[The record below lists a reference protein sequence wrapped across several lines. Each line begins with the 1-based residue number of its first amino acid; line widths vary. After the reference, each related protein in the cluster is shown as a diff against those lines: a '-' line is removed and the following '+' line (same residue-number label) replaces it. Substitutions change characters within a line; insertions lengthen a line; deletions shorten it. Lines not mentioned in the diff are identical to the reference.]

1 MAVRAKK
8 KNGMLIF
15 KMFGFLLVGLLVLA
29 GQIAYAQ
36 DPTIFQ
42 PVQPPKQIQAVRAVG
57 PLTIDGRLDEA
68 DWQKVPTTT
77 GFFQAQP
84 EQGKT
89 PTNDTRIRV
98 LFDNKNVYI
107 GAFCPDSLGRKALRV
122 PDLRRDF
129 DYFANDLVGVTF
141 DPFRDQRNAQAF
153 QTNPFGAQR
162 DLLCADDALFDRD
175 WDGFWKVRT
184 TRTDSGWVAEMQLP
198 WVTLRYPRPDSV
210 AQSWGVNFVRI
221 SRRINEQTYWSPVPR
236 AYTVYRM
243 TYAGLLTGL
252 KPPPPSTNI
261 RVQPYV
267 LYDFNRSLRNGALLN
282 QNPRATFG
290 GELKWAITP
299 QTVLDLTANTDFA
312 QADADRQVQNLTR
325 FSVFFPERRQFFLEN
340 ASLFLV
346 GQAGAIQPF
355 FSRRI
360 GLSDA
365 GTPIPLDA
373 GLRLVSRTLKQ
384 NVGALLVRQRATGLS
399 PAASFAVG
407 RFSRNYGEQNRIGG
421 LLTARFDD
429 ALPSPSGPGSTNLTA
444 SVDGFIRLSQSLS
457 WSYMVSG
464 STGRGGAE
472 NGVSAVSQFDFQ
484 NNQWVGTYYQTLISK
499 RYTPGAGFIYAPN
512 LINTNIGA
520 YRMFR
525 PVWKP
530 KSVRQADPGAY
541 LNMYHRTSDGAF
553 QQAELEVFPLYVV
566 GVTGWIAS
574 AFAVPTWQRLDE
586 GFAPLGINVAPGRY
600 AYTRYRLNFSSDP
613 SKKLYYTLFNEWG
626 GYYDGQL
633 RTHTAS
639 VRYSPVPQAS
649 ISLGYTRNITNG
661 LGIEKQNLVTEL
673 ITPNIRL
680 AVNPRLQLIGF
691 YQKNTAVNR
700 NVWNVRL
707 AWEFQPLSF
716 LYIVYNSNA
725 QQQLQNN
732 GLRPDLNRAEQ
743 VIGKLTYL
751 KQF

>member
-1 MAVRAKK
+1 MIHPRKT
-8 KNGMLIF
+8 
-15 KMFGFLLVGLLVLA
+15 GLFTLGL
-29 GQIAYAQ
+29 GLTCLTLHAQ
-36 DPTIFQ
+36 TPDPTIFQ
-42 PVQPPKQIQAVRAVG
+42 PGQPPKQIQAVRTVG
-57 PLTIDGRLDEA
+57 RLAIDGRLDES
-68 DWQKVPTTT
+68 DWQHAPVAT

-98 LFDNKNVYI
+98 LFDDKNVYI

-129 DYFANDLVGVTF
+129 DYFANDLVGVSF

-198 WVTLRYPRPDSV
+198 WVTLRYPRPDSM

-221 SRRINEQTYWSPVPR
+221 SRRLNEQTYWSPVPR
-236 AYTVYRM
+236 AFTVYRM

-261 RVQPYV
+261 RVQPYL
-267 LYDFNRSLRNGALLN
+267 LYDFNRTLRNGAVLT
-282 QNPRATFG
+282 QNPRITVG

-299 QTVLDLTANTDFA
+299 QTVLDATINTDFA
-312 QADADRQVQNLTR
+312 QADVDRQVQNLTR

-340 ASLFLV
+340 ASLFGL
-346 GQAGAIQPF
+346 GQEGAIQPF

-384 NVGALLVRQRATGLS
+384 NVGALLVRQRATDLT
-399 PAASFAVG
+399 PAATFAVG
-407 RFSRNYGEQNRIGG
+407 RFSRNYGKQNRIGG
-421 LLTARFDD
+421 LVTARFDEG
-429 ALPSPSGPGSTNLTA
+429 LPERNKAASSNLTA
-444 SVDGFIRLSQSLS
+444 SLDGFIRLSQALS
-457 WSYMVSG
+457 WSYMLSG
-464 STGRGGAE
+464 STGRRGAE

-484 NNQWVGTYYQTLISK
+484 NNQLVASYYQTLISE

-512 LINTNIGA
+512 LINTNVGA

-525 PVWKP
+525 PAWKP
-530 KSVRQADPGAY
+530 KSVRQVDPGAY

-553 QQAELEVFPLYVV
+553 QQAEVEIFPLYVV
-566 GVTGWIAS
+566 GVAGWVAS
-574 AFAVPTWQRLDE
+574 AFVVPTWQRLDE
-586 GFAPLGINVAPGRY
+586 GFAPLGINVAAGRY
-600 AYTRYRLNFSSDP
+600 AYTRYRLNFSSDE
-613 SKKLYYTLFNEWG
+613 SRKLSYQLFNEFG
-626 GYYDGQL
+626 SYYSGRL

-649 ISLGYTRNITNG
+649 FSIDYTRNIATG
-661 LGIEKQNLVTEL
+661 LGIERISRTSEL
-673 ITPNIRL
+673 ITPQVRL

-691 YQKNTAVNR
+691 FQKNTNVNR
-700 NVWNVRL
+700 DVWNVRL

-716 LYIVYNSNA
+716 LYIVYNSNT

-732 GLRPDLNRAEQ
+732 GLRPDLSRAEQ
-743 VIGKLTYL
+743 VISKLTYL

>member
-1 MAVRAKK
+1 MTNSALR
-8 KNGMLIF
+8 F
-15 KMFGFLLVGLLVLA
+15 WRLLRLA
-29 GQIAYAQ
+29 GVFAALSGKLYGQ
-36 DPTIFQ
+36 DATIFQ
-42 PVQPPKQIQAVRAVG
+42 PVQPPKQIQAVRATT
-57 PLTIDGRLDEA
+57 LLSINGRLDEA
-68 DWQKVPTTT
+68 DWQLAPVAM

-89 PTNDTRIRV
+89 PANNTRIRV
-98 LFDNKNVYI
+98 LFDDKNIYI

-129 DYFANDLVGVTF
+129 DYFANDLVGVSF

-153 QTNPFGAQR
+153 QANPFGAQR
-162 DLLCADDALFDRD
+162 DLLCTDDALFDRD
-175 WDGFWKVRT
+175 WDGYWKVRT

-198 WVTLRYPRPDSV
+198 WATLRYPRPDSM

-221 SRRINEQTYWSPVPR
+221 SRRLNEQTYWSPVPR
-236 AYTVYRM
+236 AFTVYRM

-267 LYDFNRSLRNGALLN
+267 LYEYNRTQRNGDVLTRI
-282 QNPRATFG
+282 PRATLG
-290 GELKWAITP
+290 GELKWALTP

-340 ASLFLV
+340 ASLFGV
-346 GQAGAIQPF
+346 GQEGAIQPF

-360 GLSDA
+360 GLSAA

-384 NVGALLVRQRATGLS
+384 NVGALLVRQRATDQT
-399 PAASFAVG
+399 PAATFAVG
-407 RFSRNYGEQNRIGG
+407 RYSRNYGKQNRIGG
-421 LLTARFDD
+421 LLTTRFDESSYSS
-429 ALPSPSGPGSTNLTA
+429 SPAPNQPAGTNLTA
-444 SVDGFIRLSQSLS
+444 SVDGFIRLSQALS
-457 WSYMVSG
+457 WSYMLSG
-464 STGRGGAE
+464 STGREGTE
-472 NGVSAVSQFDFQ
+472 NGVSAVSQLAFSD
-484 NNQWVGTYYQTLISK
+484 NQWVGLYNQTLISE

-512 LINTNIGA
+512 LVNTYFEV
-520 YRMFR
+520 YRMLR
-525 PVWKP
+525 PRWKP
-530 KSVRQADPGAY
+530 KGVRQVDPGAT
-541 LNMYHRTSDGAF
+541 LSIYHRTSDRAF
-553 QQAELEVFPLYVV
+553 QQAELRIFPVYVI
-566 GVTGWIAS
+566 GVTGWVAS
-574 AFAVPTWQRLDE
+574 AFVVPTWQQLDE
-586 GFAPLGINVAPGRY
+586 GFAPLGIDVAPGRY
-600 AYTRYRLNFSSDP
+600 TYTRYQLNFSSDP
-613 SKKLYYTLFNEWG
+613 SKKFSYKLFNEWG
-626 GYYDGQL
+626 GYYNGQL
-633 RTHTAS
+633 RSHVAS

-649 ISLGYTRNITNG
+649 FALDYTRNITNE
-661 LGIEKQNLVTEL
+661 LGTEAQSRVTEL
-673 ITPNIRL
+673 LTPNVRL

-691 YQKNTAVNR
+691 YQKNTAAQR
-700 NVWNVRL
+700 DVWNVRL

-716 LYIVYNSNA
+716 LYIVYNSDA

>member
-1 MAVRAKK
+1 MIAFYKLSYLFI
-8 KNGMLIF
+8 G
-15 KMFGFLLVGLLVLA
+15 GLALTTGA
-29 GQIAYAQ
+29 ACAQ
-36 DPTIFQ
+36 NADPTIFQ
-42 PVQPPKQIQAVRAVG
+42 PVQPPKEMRAVRATG
-57 PLTIDGRLDEA
+57 PISVNGRLDEA
-68 DWQKVPTTT
+68 DWQTAPVTS

-84 EQGKT
+84 EQGK
-89 PTNDTRIRV
+89 PVTNDTRIRV
-98 LFDNKNVYI
+98 LFDDRNVYI
-107 GAFCPDSLGRKALRV
+107 GAFCPDSTGLKGLRV

-162 DLLCADDALFDRD
+162 DLLCLDDALFDRD
-175 WDGFWKVRT
+175 WDGYWKVRT

-198 WVTLRYPRPDSV
+198 WVTLRYPKPDSTD
-210 AQSWGVNFVRI
+210 QTWGVNFVRI
-221 SRRINEQTYWSPVPR
+221 SRRLNEQTYWSPVPR

-243 TYAGLLTGL
+243 NYAGLLTGL
-252 KPPPPSTNI
+252 KPPPPTANI
-261 RVQPYV
+261 RVQPYT
-267 LYDFNRSLRNGALLN
+267 LFDYTRSLQNGN
-282 QNPRATFG
+282 QLRADTRVTVG
-290 GELKWAITP
+290 GEVKWAITP
-299 QTVLDLTANTDFA
+299 QTVLDATINTDFA

-365 GTPIPLDA
+365 GMPIPIDA

-384 NVGALLVRQRATGLS
+384 NIGGLLVRQRATDTT
-399 PAASFAVG
+399 PAATFAVG
-407 RFSRNYGEQNRIGG
+407 RYSSNFGVQNRIGG
-421 LLTARFDD
+421 LVTARFDE
-429 ALPSPSGPGSTNLTA
+429 ALPAQQQAAQTNLTA
-444 SVDGFIRLSQSLS
+444 SVDGFIRINQSLS
-457 WSYMVSG
+457 WSFMASG
-464 STGRGGAE
+464 STGRNGAE
-472 NGVSAVSQFDFQ
+472 NGISAVSQLDLQ
-484 NNQWVGTYYQTLISK
+484 SNQWTAYYYQTLVT
-499 RYTPGAGFIYAPN
+499 RNYTPGTGFIYGSD
-512 LINTNIGA
+512 LLNTNA
-520 YRMFR
+520 EFYRQVR
-525 PVWKP
+525 PRWKP
-530 KSVRQADPGAY
+530 AGVRQFDPGLAV
-541 LNMYHRTSDGAF
+541 NIYHRVSDGAF
-553 QQAELEVFPLYVV
+553 QQAELSMFPVYIV
-566 GVTGWIAS
+566 GVKGWIAS
-574 AFAVPTWQRLDE
+574 ALVVPTWQRLDE
-586 GFAPLGINVAPGRY
+586 GFAPLGIPVGAGRY
-600 AYTRYRLNFSSDP
+600 YYTRYLINFSSDA
-613 SKKLYYTLFNEWG
+613 SRKFSYRLVNEFG

-633 RTHTAS
+633 RSHVAS

-649 ISLGYTRNITNG
+649 FTLDYTRNIASG
-661 LGIEKQNLVTEL
+661 LGVEKQSRTTEL
-673 ITPNIRL
+673 ITPSVRL

-691 YQKNTAVNR
+691 YQKNTAVQR
-700 NVWNVRL
+700 DVWNVRL